1 LVEVSVVVVVV
12 GPGIV
17 VCCDVVVV
25 LCVVSVDAQADSEK
39 RARATR
45 PGTMSFFMDMVV
57 S

>member
-1 LVEVSVVVVVV
+1 LVWVSVVVVVV

-25 LCVVSVDAQADSEK
+25 LCVVSVDAHADSEK
-39 RARATR
+39 RAMATR
-45 PGTMSFFMDMVV
+45 PGTMSFFMGGMV